1 MLKDNAEEEKNEPN
15 KLRRST
21 PTLPQFLWARS
32 KKGSALVKYLR
43 YQILYDTLQNCFN
56 TCLP

>member
-21 PTLPQFLWARS
+21 PTFPQFLWARS

-43 YQILYDTLQNCFN
+43 YQILYYTLQNCFN